1 VARLRPILKALNTA
15 GKRERKTFQ
24 SIATNNFFVASV
36 LIADAAGFLYLLGAL
51 AVLFPLSAD
60 PMRMV
65 PADRLALWPLNAKE
79 RRQLRLLSPW
89 LNPVTWGL
97 AALAAWGVKH
107 TESLG
112 VFAVAAALFAV
123 GFFVP
128 AVSGEPFFLRW
139 IPAPGGAFVQLV
151 RKSLREMMLTL
162 DFYLALMLGISA
174 AAYRIFMP
182 AFPEEGLMVMTLLIV
197 LSLSSYA
204 QCLFGLE
211 SQSGLTRYRLM
222 PVHGWYILA
231 AKDVAF
237 LLVIL
242 IVTAPAAPLAGMAA
256 GLAALA
262 VGHVASLREGRE
274 QTRWRFSSGASFGNG
289 VTQVLAMAGACV
301 TEFRITPWIL
311 VPCVVACAGS
321 AWWYGRQMGRTT

>member
-1 VARLRPILKALNTA
+1 VARLRPILKALSTA

-36 LIADAAGFLYLLGAL
+36 LIADAAGFLYLLGAI

-60 PMRMV
+60 PMRKV
-65 PADRLALWPLNAKE
+65 PPDRLALWPLDKKE

-107 TESLG
+107 TESWTLFG
-112 VFAVAAALFAV
+112 AAFVLFAI
-123 GFFVP
+123 GFLVP
-128 AVSGEPFFLRW
+128 TVSGEPAFLRW
-139 IPAPGGAFVQLV
+139 IPAPGGAFIQLV

-162 DFYLALMLGISA
+162 DFYLALMLGVCA
-174 AAYRIFMP
+174 LAYRIFMKS
-182 AFPEEGLMVMTLLIV
+182 FPEEGLMVMTVLIV

-211 SQSGLTRYRLM
+211 SQGGITRYRLM
-222 PVHGWYILA
+222 PLKGWYILA

-237 LLVIL
+237 LIVVL
-242 IVTAPAAPLAGMAA
+242 ITTAAAAPLAGLAA
-256 GLAALA
+256 GLAALT
-262 VGHVASLREGRE
+262 VGHAASLREGRE

-289 VTQVLAMAGACV
+289 VSQVLLLAGACV
-301 TEFRITPWIL
+301 TEYRITPWIL
-311 VPCVVACAGS
+311 IPCVISCVIS
-321 AWWYGRQMGRTT
+321 AFWYGRQLEN

>member
-1 VARLRPILKALNTA
+1 MARLRPILKALSTA

-36 LIADAAGFLYLLGAL
+36 LIADAAGFLYLLGAI

-60 PMRMV
+60 PMRKV
-65 PADRLALWPLNAKE
+65 PADRLALWPLDKKE

-107 TESLG
+107 TESWTLFG
-112 VFAVAAALFAV
+112 AAFVLFAI
-123 GFFVP
+123 GFLVP
-128 AVSGEPFFLRW
+128 SVSGEPAFLRW
-139 IPAPGGAFVQLV
+139 IPAPGGAFIQLI

-174 AAYRIFMP
+174 LAYRLFMKS
-182 AFPEEGLMVMTLLIV
+182 FPEEGLMVMTVLIV
-197 LSLSSYA
+197 LSLASYA

-211 SQSGLTRYRLM
+211 AQGGLTRYRLM
-222 PVHGWYILA
+222 PLHGWYILA
-231 AKDVAF
+231 AKDAAF
-237 LLVIL
+237 LIVVL
-242 IVTAPAAPLAGMAA
+242 IVTLPAAPLAGLAA
-256 GLAALA
+256 GLAALT
-262 VGHVASLREGRE
+262 VGHAASLREGRE

-289 VTQVLAMAGACV
+289 VTQVLLLAGACV
-301 TEFRITPWIL
+301 TEYRITPWIL
-311 VPCVVACAGS
+311 ILCVISCVIS
-321 AWWYGRQMGRTT
+321 AFWYGRQLET

>member
-1 VARLRPILKALNTA
+1 
-15 GKRERKTFQ
+15 
-24 SIATNNFFVASV
+24 VASV
-36 LIADAAGFLYLLGAL
+36 LIADAAGFLYLLGAV

-60 PMRMV
+60 PMRLI
-65 PADRLALWPLNAKE
+65 PQDRLALWPLDRKD
-79 RRQLRLLSPW
+79 RRMLRLLSPW

-112 VFAVAAALFAV
+112 LFGVALALFTV

-128 AVSGEPFFLRW
+128 QVSGEPAFLRW

-162 DFYLALMLGISA
+162 DFYLALMLGVSA
-174 AAYRIFMP
+174 LAYKLYMP
-182 AFPEEGLMVMTLLIV
+182 SFPEEGRMVMTVLIV

-211 SQSGLTRYRLM
+211 SQGGLTRYRLM
-222 PVHGWYILA
+222 PLHGWYILA

-242 IVTAPAAPLAGMAA
+242 VVTLPGAPLAGLAA
-256 GLAALA
+256 GLMALA
-262 VGHVASLREGRE
+262 VGHAASLREGRE
-274 QTRWRFSSGASFGNG
+274 QTRWRFSSGASLDNG
-289 VTQVLAMAGACV
+289 ITQVLALAGACV
-301 TEFRITPWIL
+301 TEYRITPWIL

-321 AWWYGRQMGRTT
+321 AWWYGRRINA

>member
-1 VARLRPILKALNTA
+1 VARLRPILKALSTA

-36 LIADAAGFLYLLGAL
+36 LIADAAGFLYLLGAI

-60 PMRMV
+60 PMRKV
-65 PADRLALWPLNAKE
+65 PADRLALWPLDKKE

-107 TESLG
+107 TESWTLFG
-112 VFAVAAALFAV
+112 AAFVLFAI
-123 GFFVP
+123 GFLVP
-128 AVSGEPFFLRW
+128 SVSGEPAFLRW
-139 IPAPGGAFVQLV
+139 IPAPGGAFIQLI

-174 AAYRIFMP
+174 LAYRLFMKS
-182 AFPEEGLMVMTLLIV
+182 FPEEGLMVMTVLIV
-197 LSLSSYA
+197 LSLASYA

-211 SQSGLTRYRLM
+211 AQGGLTRYRLM
-222 PVHGWYILA
+222 PLHGWYILA
-231 AKDVAF
+231 AKDAAF
-237 LLVIL
+237 LIVVL
-242 IVTAPAAPLAGMAA
+242 IVTLPAAPLAGLAA
-256 GLAALA
+256 GLAALT
-262 VGHVASLREGRE
+262 VGHAASLREGRE

-289 VTQVLAMAGACV
+289 VTQVLLLAGACV
-301 TEFRITPWIL
+301 TEYRITPWIL
-311 VPCVVACAGS
+311 ILCVISCVIS
-321 AWWYGRQMGRTT
+321 AFWYGRQLET